1 MLDVLSRI
9 ASKEAQMR
17 DMFGAYMDAT
27 GPNAEATY
35 NKLEK
40 LATRVKA
47 EYTRA
52 EEWSAQKRE
61 LAHALWRKVCM
72 AVRMLLTSRCMR
84 IISDSQRILSL

>member
-1 MLDVLSRI
+1 
-9 ASKEAQMR
+9 MR
-17 DMFGAYMDAT
+17 DMFDAYMNAT

-52 EEWSAQKRE
+52 EEWSAQK
-61 LAHALWRKVCM
+61 
-72 AVRMLLTSRCMR
+72 
-84 IISDSQRILSL
+84 LSLIHI